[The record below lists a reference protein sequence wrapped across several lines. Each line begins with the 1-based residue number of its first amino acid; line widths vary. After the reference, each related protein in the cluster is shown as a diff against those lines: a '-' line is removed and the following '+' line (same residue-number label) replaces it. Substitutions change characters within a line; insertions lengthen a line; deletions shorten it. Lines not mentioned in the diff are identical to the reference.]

1 MNEKTPKL
9 LDDIRDQARFILSI
23 TADKSLQEYSA
34 NRILRQAVER
44 SFEIIGEAIRR
55 LQTVDKETANRIGYY
70 PRIMSFR
77 NLLIHGY
84 DLVEHSRVW
93 AIIEKQLPVLLYQVE
108 DLLNQFTNP

>member
-9 LDDIRDQARFILSI
+9 LDDIRDQARFILYI

-55 LQTVDKETANRIGYY
+55 LQTVDKVTANRIGYY

-93 AIIEKQLPVLLYQVE
+93 AIIEKQLPVLLHQVE
-108 DLLNQFTNP
+108 DLLNQFANP

>member
-23 TADKSLQEYSA
+23 TVDKSLQKYLGD
-34 NRILRQAVER
+34 RVLRQAVER

-55 LQTVDKETANRIGYY
+55 LQNVDKETANRIGYY

-93 AIIEKQLPVLLYQVE
+93 AIIEKQLPVLLHQTE
-108 DLLNQFTNP
+108 DLLDQFTNP